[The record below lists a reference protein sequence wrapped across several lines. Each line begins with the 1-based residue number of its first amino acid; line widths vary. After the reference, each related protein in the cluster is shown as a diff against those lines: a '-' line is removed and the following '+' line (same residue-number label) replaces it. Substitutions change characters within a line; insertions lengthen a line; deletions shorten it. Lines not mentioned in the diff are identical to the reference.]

1 MIKNFPSNVN
11 IHLNYGTLTTCDAD
25 WKAYDIVCS
34 FHKLYFVI
42 SGNCVIETGGRKF
55 VGEKDDLFFIPA
67 NTKHSYYQEDENF
80 VTKHW
85 IHFTFEA
92 NSNDPFKSLN
102 NIPIKVKVDQPKN
115 MEKMFHIAYSKAE
128 TMSELLMQQAKIMEI
143 LSEFLRLA
151 NYKEKDFA
159 DPLQEVMD
167 YITNNIEKNIT
178 VEELAEIMHL
188 HPNYFIRK
196 FKQFT
201 GMPPMKYLT
210 LAKMEKA
217 KSLLTVTDTPI
228 CDISDA
234 LGYKD
239 PAHFTKVFKASC
251 GYSPCKFRNR
261 FSKEDD

>member
-151 NYKEKDFA
+151 DYEKKSSA
-159 DPLQEVMD
+159 GPLQEVMD

-188 HPNYFIRK
+188 HPNYFIRM